1 MHSGLLFAHVCEP
14 TATVD
19 AVTAAG
25 KTITFRLP
33 PSAYLA
39 VLFLLFCAAPLAL
52 TANGGHPGGSIGWTW
67 RVALM
72 LIPVV
77 AAVFIA
83 RTATV
88 VSAAGLR
95 VRAAFG
101 ARTLSWEEVRGLSVT
116 GRSVYAVLDDGSVR
130 LPCVRTS
137 DLALIASV
145 SDGRLPDIPPP
156 VRKYAPGRRRV
167 RRVRRPS

>member
-1 MHSGLLFAHVCEP
+1 
-14 TATVD
+14 
-19 AVTAAG
+19 VTAAG

-33 PSAYLA
+33 PSAYLT
-39 VLFLLFCAAPLAL
+39 VLFLLFCSAPLAL
-52 TANGGHPGGSIGWTW
+52 SADGGDEGGSIGWTW

-72 LIPVV
+72 LIPAV

-83 RTATV
+83 RTATI
-88 VSAAGLR
+88 VSAASVR

-101 ARTLSWEEVRGLSVT
+101 ARTLSWDEVRGLSVT

-137 DLALIASV
+137 DLALISSA

-156 VRKYAPGRRRV
+156 VRKYAASRRV
-167 RRVRRPS
+167 RRVRRPN

>member
-1 MHSGLLFAHVCEP
+1 
-14 TATVD
+14 
-19 AVTAAG
+19 VTAAG
-25 KTITFRLP
+25 KTLTFRLP
-33 PSAYLA
+33 RSAYLA
-39 VLFLLFCAAPLAL
+39 VLFLLFCSAPLAL
-52 TANGGHPGGSIGWTW
+52 TANGGDEGGSVGWTW
-67 RVALM
+67 RSALL

-83 RTATV
+83 RTATI

-101 ARTLSWEEVRGLSVT
+101 ARTLSWDEVHGLSVT

-130 LPCVRTS
+130 LPCVRAS

-156 VRKYAPGRRRV
+156 VRKYAPSRRT
-167 RRVRRPS
+167 RRVRRPG